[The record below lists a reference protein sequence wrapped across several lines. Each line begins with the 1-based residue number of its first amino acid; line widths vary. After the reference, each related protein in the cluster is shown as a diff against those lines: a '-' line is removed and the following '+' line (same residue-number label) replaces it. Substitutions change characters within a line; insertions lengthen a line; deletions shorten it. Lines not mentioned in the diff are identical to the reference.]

1 MRKKLIVKI
10 NKLYQEIEILK
21 RELIR
26 ETKKEKQN
34 EKYR

>member
-1 MRKKLIVKI
+1 MRKKLITKI